1 MCNIFLNG
9 KFCED
14 FLFRIMK
21 GNYKW
26 KFIMGSKIENCYRL
40 LKWNKNFCNVWGEEI
55 IDCFIK
61 VEKLNLINEYGW

>member
-1 MCNIFLNG
+1 
-9 KFCED
+9 
-14 FLFRIMK
+14 MK

-26 KFIMGSKIENCYRL
+26 KFIMGSKIKNCYRL
-40 LKWNKNFCNVWGEEI
+40 LKWNKNFCNVWRVEI